1 MSEEKNDPKSVEI
14 SENSASVEEKKQ
26 NAIDKTAEADK
37 AKVEAAT
44 KAAEAE
50 KAAKV
55 AEAEATAKAAAEAG
69 AAAKAAAEAEIA
81 AKAALAKAEELR
93 AIAEKAAEAEYKAI
107 AEQLKAEAAKAPD
120 YTFKRQSEEIFRR
133 DMGEPEFWLDK
144 QDRFPVPILSAE
156 QQEELT
162 RKAEIPTDNTP
173 KYNPENILS
182 PEYAGVSNYES
193 GVGEFLEETRQ
204 KLAKLRNDPL
214 ASEKEIREAENN
226 LTYLESLHENYFLG
240 MNVFRTAKGGRNK
253 IK

>member
-1 MSEEKNDPKSVEI
+1 ML
-14 SENSASVEEKKQ
+14 ASNQ
-26 NAIDKTAEADK
+26 YFL
-37 AKVEAAT
+37 
-44 KAAEAE
+44 
-50 KAAKV
+50 
-55 AEAEATAKAAAEAG
+55 AG
-69 AAAKAAAEAEIA
+69 ESLFFVLFILVIFFGHNETFFFC
-81 AKAALAKAEELR
+81 EL
-93 AIAEKAAEAEYKAI
+93 
-107 AEQLKAEAAKAPD
+107 
-120 YTFKRQSEEIFRR
+120 FRR
-133 DMGEPEFWLDK
+133 EPEFWLDK

-226 LTYLESLHENYFLG
+226 LVYLESLHENYFLG